1 MWPSLPS
8 GVCFPLSASLA
19 APFCRHKIW
28 KTSYLFEPPRV
39 EGAMLRLSAIFSS
52 RRKMLI
58 LGNVIQIVF
67 LLFNHVEGI
76 WCRPRLFISPNVNER
91 EAGRGRER
99 EKERRE
105 TLCAWMEIWK
115 KTVGAFGSCQ
125 PVLHANILFS
135 VRHHSR
141 EQHLI
146 SSLLSQLKCGHALS
160 RPLTTLPYEV
170 LPD

>member
-1 MWPSLPS
+1 
-8 GVCFPLSASLA
+8 
-19 APFCRHKIW
+19 
-28 KTSYLFEPPRV
+28 
-39 EGAMLRLSAIFSS
+39 MLRLSAIFSS

-105 TLCAWMEIWK
+105 TLCA
-115 KTVGAFGSCQ
+115 
-125 PVLHANILFS
+125 
-135 VRHHSR
+135 
-141 EQHLI
+141 
-146 SSLLSQLKCGHALS
+146 
-160 RPLTTLPYEV
+160 
-170 LPD
+170 